1 MLNTVDKA
9 LYHNQY
15 KVKYADYYRAVE
27 TDTKQSQTILFEE
40 SIFYKI
46 QTVLKT

>member
-1 MLNTVDKA
+1 MLNIVDKA
-9 LYHNQY
+9 LYRNRY
-15 KVKYADYYRAVE
+15 KAKYDDHYRPVE